1 MKRPVSTPAA
11 ARRPN
16 RYTQLLEHL
25 FELHYRPG
33 ATEVEVD
40 REEMEAAAGKLAIK
54 LPRNPY
60 DIAYT
65 FRFRAPMPASVQ
77 AKAPQGQ
84 QWILR
89 TAGRGKYRF
98 VAISNEATITPD
110 SAIAETKVPDATP
123 GVIALYA
130 LNDEQALLAKLR
142 YNRLIDIFTGIACY
156 SLQNHLRTT
165 VESTQLETDELY
177 VGVDRRGA
185 HYVLPVQAKGGRD
198 RLNIVQIEQDI
209 AMCALKF
216 PNLIC
221 RPIGAQFMSDELIAL
236 FELEETEKG
245 IAKAAEKHYR
255 LVTPDQL
262 SAEDLATYRTR
273 TEP

>member
-1 MKRPVSTPAA
+1 
-11 ARRPN
+11 
-16 RYTQLLEHL
+16 
-25 FELHYRPG
+25 LHYKQG
-33 ATEVEVD
+33 ATEVEFD
-40 REEMEAAAGKLAIK
+40 REEMEAAAEKLEIR

-65 FRFRAPMPASVQ
+65 FRFRAPLPASVL
-77 AKAPQGQ
+77 AKAPAGQ

-98 VAISNEATITPD
+98 VAISVEATITPD
-110 SAIAETKVPDATP
+110 PAIAETKVPDATP
-123 GVIALYA
+123 GIIALYA
-130 LNDEQALLAKLR
+130 LDDEQALLAKLR

-156 SLQNHLRTT
+156 SLQNHLRTS
-165 VESTQLETDELY
+165 VESRQLETDELY

-185 HYVLPVQAKGGRD
+185 HHVLPVQAKGGRD
-198 RLNIVQIEQDI
+198 RLNIVQVEQDI

-221 RPIGAQFMSDELIAL
+221 RPIGAQFMADELIAL

-255 LVTPDQL
+255 LVSRDQL
-262 SAEDLATYRTR
+262 SAEDLITYRAR
-273 TEP
+273 TEQ